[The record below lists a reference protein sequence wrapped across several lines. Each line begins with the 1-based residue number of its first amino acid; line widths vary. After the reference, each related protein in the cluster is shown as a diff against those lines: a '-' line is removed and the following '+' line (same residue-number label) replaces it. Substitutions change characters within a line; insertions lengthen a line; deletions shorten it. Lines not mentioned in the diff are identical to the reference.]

1 MKFEMPNCGGCRTC
15 ELGCSFRHE
24 EEFNPAI
31 SSIKIIAKDGAPGFD
46 VLLVEQTEGGTS
58 IPCDGCKDFP
68 VPVCLDFCKERDD
81 LEKIIKNFTQG
92 RKKPAEK
99 ADRAARTAV
108 QKG

>member
-1 MKFEMPNCGGCRTC
+1 MKFDMPTCGGCRTC

-31 SSIKIIAKDGAPGFD
+31 SSIKIINKNGGPGFT
-46 VLLVEQTEGGTS
+46 VLLAEEGDGLS

-81 LEKIIKNFTQG
+81 LEKMIKEFMAQ
-92 RKKPAEK
+92 RKE
-99 ADRAARTAV
+99 V
-108 QKG
+108 V